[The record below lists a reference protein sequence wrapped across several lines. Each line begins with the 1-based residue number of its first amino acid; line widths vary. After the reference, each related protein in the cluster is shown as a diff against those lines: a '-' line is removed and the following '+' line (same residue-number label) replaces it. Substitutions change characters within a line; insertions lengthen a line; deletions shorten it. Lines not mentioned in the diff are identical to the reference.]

1 METKLSDYATGK
13 TRYVKMFSIALS
25 RIPSMYDELGSY
37 IEKKIGYG
45 IPFRARLPKIY
56 GTCVNLFFD

>member
-13 TRYVKMFSIALS
+13 TKYVKMFSVALS

-37 IEKKIGYG
+37 IEKNWIWNPISGQTTEDLWDMYQS
-45 IPFRARLPKIY
+45 IF
-56 GTCVNLFFD
+56 